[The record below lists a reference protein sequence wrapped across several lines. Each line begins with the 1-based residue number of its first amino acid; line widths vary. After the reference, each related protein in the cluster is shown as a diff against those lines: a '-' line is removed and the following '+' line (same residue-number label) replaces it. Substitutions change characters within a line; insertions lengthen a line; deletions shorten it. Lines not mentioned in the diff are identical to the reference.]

1 MGDKGGASI
10 KEALMGLI
18 VTMVADLNM
27 TIEDIK
33 KAITIIDESPFI
45 KIDTVEKYK
54 KIYEGLKDWI
64 MAFVDVGGKT
74 EDFTTKIAA
83 IPDKAQAI
91 ADGAKDELAS
101 AGLGVIELMK
111 VVKGTINSV
120 SKIKEVCKTL
130 LEQIKG
136 IPKEI

>member
-10 KEALMGLI
+10 KEALMGLV

-74 EDFTTKIAA
+74 EDFITKIAA

>member
-74 EDFTTKIAA
+74 EDFITKISA

-101 AGLGVIELMK
+101 AGLGVIEVMK
-111 VVKGTINSV
+111 IVKGTINSV